1 MALDLSDLA
10 ALDAPA
16 PRGGTPLLLCV
27 ADIDEDP
34 EQPRLEFG
42 DESLQALADTIRQR
56 GVRQP
61 ISVRAHRQHA
71 GRWMLNFGARRLRA
85 ARLAGQ
91 QQVPAFV
98 DETADSYDQVLENE
112 QREALTPLEL
122 ALFIQKRLKLGEHQA
137 DIARRLGKSRQWVQA
152 ATVLIDP
159 PDWLMTAYRCGQC
172 RGLNELQDLRRLHE
186 AHGPVVEQW
195 LSMQPLATRDRIAEL
210 KAKLVRAGDAGQA
223 ASGLQSPAESMK
235 PPAEQGPAADARR
248 APRVPLSSIGK
259 PLPVWVELDGANC
272 ELLMRTVPEAAG
284 SMYVRTESGA
294 VQAVPVERLR
304 LLGFRA
310 GCPSD

>member
-1 MALDLSDLA
+1 MALDLGDLA
-10 ALDAPA
+10 ALDTPTPGSGA
-16 PRGGTPLLLCV
+16 PLLLPV

-71 GRWMLNFGARRLRA
+71 GRWMVNFGARRLRA

-122 ALFIQKRLKLGEHQA
+122 ALFIQKRLKVGEHQA
-137 DIARRLGKSRQWVQA
+137 EIARRLGKSRQWVQA

-159 PDWLMTAYRCGQC
+159 PDWLMTVYRSGRC

-186 AHGPVVEQW
+186 AHGPEVEQW
-195 LSMQPLATRDRIAEL
+195 LSEQPVATRDRIADL
-210 KAKLVRAGDAGQA
+210 KAKLATASECKSVVSGRLMHIEPTTKTVLRAKTPGASKSAPASPQSTGQ
-223 ASGLQSPAESMK
+223 P
-235 PPAEQGPAADARR
+235 
-248 APRVPLSSIGK
+248 PRVR
-259 PLPVWVELDGANC
+259 VELDGAIC
-272 ELLMRTVPEAAG
+272 ELLVHTVPEQAG
-284 SMYVRTESGA
+284 CMYVRTQLGA
-294 VQAVPVERLR
+294 VEAAPVDRLK
-304 LLGFRA
+304 LLGF
-310 GCPSD
+310 